1 MDKAKALAFQTANG
15 AHMQTCTELGLEV
28 RLLVA
33 EHSLLSCQ
41 LMEAGLQKN
50 RHHLVVAS
58 GVNSSDILEAYKKL
72 RPDVCIISAN
82 LKDGT
87 TAGFQLTRELRIADP
102 HARVILLLPS
112 SERSLVM
119 EAFRGGARGVFSRD
133 ESFEGLAKCIQK
145 VRGGQVWASNEQ
157 LQFLVESVAAISD
170 PAFKDANG
178 TTLLTKREH
187 SLVQLVAEGRTN
199 RDISRELNLSEHTVR
214 NYLFRIFNKLGTS
227 NRLELALY
235 AINRRPPAGGQ
246 FAEKP

>member
-1 MDKAKALAFQTANG
+1 
-15 AHMQTCTELGLEV
+15 MQTCTEHGLEV
-28 RLLVA
+28 RLLIV

-58 GVNSSDILEAYKKL
+58 VVNSTDCLEAYKNLK
-72 RPDVCIISAN
+72 PDVCIVSAN
-82 LKDGT
+82 LKDGP
-87 TAGFQLTRELRIADP
+87 TAGFQLTRELRTLDRE
-102 HARVILLLPS
+102 ARVVLLLPS

-119 EAFRGGARGVFSRD
+119 EAFRSGSRGVFSRD

-157 LQFLVESVAAISD
+157 LQYLVESVAAVSG
-170 PAFKDANG
+170 PAFKDASG

-199 RDISRELNLSEHTVR
+199 RDISRELHLSEHTVR

-235 AINRRPPAGGQ
+235 AISRRST
-246 FAEKP
+246 AERDFVEKS